1 MTVLSAIQRACTPI
15 GLGVPAAVFSSTERE
30 HLELQDVANTVAL
43 DIADFYDWQKL
54 KTLAT
59 ITGDGTTTAF
69 NLPSGYS
76 RMLKKAELR
85 ASTFPGSPLEH
96 ITDTDEWLRIVV
108 SGLTAG
114 IGQWTIYNNQIHI
127 LPALANAATAKFF
140 HITDL
145 IVHPA
150 SGANKT
156 RFDMDTDTF
165 LLDEVCLEKGII
177 YLWKRNKGLPYSE
190 ELQDFNDSLSERA
203 GNDKGSKI
211 LVVGR
216 QRFGNGALEYAWPG
230 TITP

>member
-1 MTVLSAIQRACTPI
+1 MTVLTAIQRASTSI
-15 GLGVPAAVFSSTERE
+15 GLGVPAVVFSSTERE
-30 HLELQDVANTVAL
+30 HLELQDVANTVAG
-43 DIADFYDWQKL
+43 DIADFYDWQAL
-54 KTLAT
+54 KAIAT
-59 ITGDGTTTAF
+59 ITGDGSDTAF
-69 NLPSGYS
+69 ALPSDYG

-96 ITDTDEWLRIVV
+96 ITDSDEWLRIVV

-114 IGQWTIYNNQIHI
+114 IGQWTIYDDEIHI
-127 LPALANAATAKFF
+127 LPALANAAAAKYFY
-140 HITDL
+140 IKNT

-150 SGANKT
+150 SGADKT
-156 RFDMDTDTF
+156 RFTIDTDTF
-165 LLDEVCLEKGII
+165 LLDEDALELGII
-177 YLWKRNKGLPYSE
+177 YRWKRNKGLPYAE
-190 ELQDFNDSLSERA
+190 ELQDYNDKLAERA